1 MGKFTEF
8 KLQLKS
14 MPEGEHEYAYHLG
27 KEFFVNMENDEI
39 HDADIDVK
47 LIATRRG
54 DPFELN
60 FHFTGRYPIP
70 EGGYTT

>member
-27 KEFFVNMENDEI
+27 KEFLSTWKTM
-39 HDADIDVK
+39 
-47 LIATRRG
+47 RS
-54 DPFELN
+54 
-60 FHFTGRYPIP
+60 
-70 EGGYTT
+70 TTPTST